1 MLSSNLFRPLRPGE
15 PVPPGAVR
23 VRVPGE
29 LWADSKHP
37 KAGYRCL
44 NRRCTAAVVLVEAD
58 DTPGG
63 AEPHLM
69 TDAHCPFSKELLR
82 MVGYFEVVVL
92 VPAGG

>member
-1 MLSSNLFRPLRPGE
+1 MPPANLYRPLRPGE
-15 PVPPGAVR
+15 PVPPNAVR
-23 VRVPGE
+23 VRVPAE
-29 LWADSKHP
+29 LWADPKHP
-37 KAGYRCL
+37 KAGYRCP
-44 NRRCTAAVVLVEAD
+44 NRRCTAAVVLVDAD
-58 DTPGG
+58 DTGG